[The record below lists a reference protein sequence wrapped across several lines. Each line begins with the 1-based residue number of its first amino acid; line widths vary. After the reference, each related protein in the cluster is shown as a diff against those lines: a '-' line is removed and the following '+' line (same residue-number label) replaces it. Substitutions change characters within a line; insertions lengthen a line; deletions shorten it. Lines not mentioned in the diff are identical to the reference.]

1 MSVRDQ
7 QIADELKNISV
18 TKDSYE
24 LWLQN
29 DVTRMFR
36 LQLEQEYIEVTKSTI
51 ESTNSRTIEQIAISE
66 ITRSANAIALQ
77 KTLDWSPDFGEKD
90 E

>member
-1 MSVRDQ
+1 MNVRDQ
-7 QIADELKNISV
+7 QIADELRNINV
-18 TKDSYE
+18 TKDAYE

-36 LQLEQEYIEVTKSTI
+36 LQMEQEYLDVTRQTIFEPTI
-51 ESTNSRTIEQIAISE
+51 ERIAMAE
-66 ITRSANAIALQ
+66 ITRSANATALESV
-77 KTLDWSPDFGEKD
+77 LDWSPDFGQD

>member
-1 MSVRDQ
+1 MNIRDQ
-7 QIADELKNISV
+7 QITDELRNINV
-18 TKDSYE
+18 TKDAYE

-36 LQLEQEYIEVTKSTI
+36 LQMEQEYLDITRQTTRESTI
-51 ESTNSRTIEQIAISE
+51 ERIAMAE
-66 ITRSANAIALQ
+66 ITRSANATALESV
-77 KTLDWSPDFGEKD
+77 LDWSPDFGQD

>member
-1 MSVRDQ
+1 MNVRDQ
-7 QIADELKNISV
+7 QIADELRNINV
-18 TKDSYE
+18 TKDAYE

-36 LQLEQEYIEVTKSTI
+36 LQLEQEYLDVTRQTTCEATI
-51 ESTNSRTIEQIAISE
+51 ERIAMAE
-66 ITRSANAIALQ
+66 ITRSANATVLESV
-77 KTLDWSPDFGEKD
+77 LDWSPDFGQD

>member
-1 MSVRDQ
+1 MNVRDQ
-7 QIADELKNISV
+7 QIADELRNINV
-18 TKDSYE
+18 TKDAYE

-36 LQLEQEYIEVTKSTI
+36 LQLEQEYIEVTRSTI

-77 KTLDWSPDFGEKD
+77 KTLNWSPDFGQD

>member
-1 MSVRDQ
+1 MNARDQ
-7 QIADELKNISV
+7 QIADELRNINV
-18 TKDSYE
+18 TKDAYE

-36 LQLEQEYIEVTKSTI
+36 LQMECEYLDLTL
-51 ESTNSRTIEQIAISE
+51 RTINKFGSSTMEQIAMAE
-66 ITRSANAIALQ
+66 LVRSANVECLESV
-77 KTLDWSPDFGEKD
+77 LDWSPDFGQD

>member
-1 MSVRDQ
+1 MNVRDQ
-7 QIADELKNISV
+7 QIVDELRNINV
-18 TKDSYE
+18 TKDAYE

-36 LQLEQEYIEVTKSTI
+36 LQMEQEYLEVTRQTTFESTI
-51 ESTNSRTIEQIAISE
+51 ERIAMAE
-66 ITRSANAIALQ
+66 ITRSANATALESV
-77 KTLDWSPDFGEKD
+77 LNWSPDFGQD

>member
-1 MSVRDQ
+1 MNVRDQ
-7 QIADELKNISV
+7 QIADELKNINV
-18 TKDSYE
+18 TKESFE

-36 LQLEQEYIEVTKSTI
+36 LQLEQEYLEVTQETI
-51 ESTNSRTIEQIAISE
+51 ESKNSRTIEQIAIGE

-77 KTLDWSPDFGEKD
+77 KTLDWSPDFGQD
-90 E
+90 D

>member
-1 MSVRDQ
+1 MNVRDQ
-7 QIADELKNISV
+7 QIADELRNINV
-18 TKDSYE
+18 TKDAYE

-36 LQLEQEYIEVTKSTI
+36 LQMEQEYLEVTRQVTCESTI
-51 ESTNSRTIEQIAISE
+51 ERIAMAE
-66 ITRSANAIALQ
+66 ITRSANANALESV
-77 KTLDWSPDFGEKD
+77 LDWSPDFGDQD

>member
-1 MSVRDQ
+1 MNARDQ
-7 QIADELKNISV
+7 QIADELRNINV
-18 TKDSYE
+18 TKDAYE

-36 LQLEQEYIEVTKSTI
+36 LQMEQEYLDVTRQVTCESTI
-51 ESTNSRTIEQIAISE
+51 ERIAMYE
-66 ITRSANAIALQ
+66 IARSANATALESV
-77 KTLDWSPDFGEKD
+77 LDWSPDFGQE